1 MRGKRV
7 RSTVVRVGAVLAVTA
22 AAVLGFAGPA
32 SAHVSVNSDTV
43 ATQGGEAKL
52 TFRVPNEEDTASTV
66 KVEVDLPQDTPIA
79 SVSVKPV
86 TGWTATVQTSKL
98 AAPITNDDGA
108 QITEAV
114 SQIVWAAAPGS
125 EIGPGQFQEFEISAG
140 PLPDVNQVVF
150 KALQTYSNG
159 DIVRWI
165 DEPSAGVSEADL
177 QHPAPTLKLAP
188 AAAAPTS
195 HGSDAVGGAALG
207 LGIAGVVLGLAGL
220 ALGLL
225 AYRRVTATG

>member
-1 MRGKRV
+1 MRRKRV
-7 RSTVVRVGAVLAVTA
+7 RNTIVRVGAVLTVTA

-32 SAHVSVNSDTV
+32 SAHVSVSSDT
-43 ATQGGEAKL
+43 TPTRGGEATL
-52 TFRVPNEEDTASTV
+52 TFLVPNEKDTARTV
-66 KVEVDLPQDTPIA
+66 KVELDLPQDTPIA
-79 SVSVKPV
+79 SVSVKPLP
-86 TGWTATVQTSKL
+86 GWTATVQTMKL
-98 AAPITNDDGA
+98 ATPLTNDDGA

-114 SQIVWAAAPGS
+114 SQIVWTAAPGS

-150 KALQTYSNG
+150 KALQTYSDG

-165 DEPSAGVSEADL
+165 DEPGPGVSEADL
-177 QHPAPTLKLAP
+177 QHPAPILKLAP
-188 AAAAPTS
+188 SAAAPAS
-195 HGSDAVGGAALG
+195 SNSDSVAGAALG

-225 AYRRVTATG
+225 MYRRMTATG